1 VLAGPKSASEMTGD
15 YQKLSN
21 ANTLDVQTIKTA
33 LFSASNSHTCTSQ
46 PGFLLKKGLTINL
59 CCSVTDFVAF
69 M

>member
-21 ANTLDVQTIKTA
+21 ANTLDVQTIKTE
-33 LFSASNSHTCTSQ
+33 LFSALNSHIRTSQ
-46 PGFLLKKGLTINL
+46 PGLLLKKALTINL
-59 CCSVTDFVAF
+59 CCSVTDFVAL